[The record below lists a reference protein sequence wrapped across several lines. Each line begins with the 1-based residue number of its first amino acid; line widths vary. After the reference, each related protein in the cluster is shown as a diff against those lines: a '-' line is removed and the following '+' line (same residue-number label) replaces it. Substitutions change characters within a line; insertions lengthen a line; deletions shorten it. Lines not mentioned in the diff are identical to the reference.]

1 MRSEPSSNG
10 MSERRDKF
18 FPPYSAG
25 ARMFIPQRNHVSAF
39 GSQITLPLDGLGFLL
54 FGWGGCSTTEPASI
68 LAVAL
73 DIRFFFLFGTGDFG
87 TGDRSTISLAGFL
100 TLALAADNV
109 ALALFF
115 VFRLSRRSASDE
127 V

>member
-1 MRSEPSSNG
+1 MRSELSSNG

-39 GSQITLPLDGLGFLL
+39 GSQIMLTLDGLGFLL
-54 FGWGGCSTTEPASI
+54 FGWGGCSTTERASI

-73 DIRFFFLFGTGDFG
+73 DIRFFFLFGTRDW
-87 TGDRSTISLAGFL
+87 STISLAGFL
-100 TLALAADNV
+100 TLALAADKV
-109 ALALFF
+109 AFSFILCF
-115 VFRLSRRSASDE
+115 
-127 V
+127 

>member
-1 MRSEPSSNG
+1 MLHSEPSSNG
-10 MSERRDKF
+10 MRERRDKF

-39 GSQITLPLDGLGFLL
+39 GSQITLPLDGLGFSL

-73 DIRFFFLFGTGDFG
+73 DIRFFFLFGTGDW
-87 TGDRSTISLAGFL
+87 STISLAGFL
-100 TLALAADNV
+100 TLALAADKV